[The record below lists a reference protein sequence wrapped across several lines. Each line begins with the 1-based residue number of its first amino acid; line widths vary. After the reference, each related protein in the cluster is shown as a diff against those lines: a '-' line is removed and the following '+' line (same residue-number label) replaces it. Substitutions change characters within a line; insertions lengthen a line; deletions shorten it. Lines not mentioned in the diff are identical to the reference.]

1 MHHANI
7 GHHKEKH
14 KFNYISW
21 PGYAEKYDIAS
32 SMCSYMFEFKTEQA
46 RIRSVEKEIERLKRV
61 KRMKTNFRRT
71 NSILKQYANYKFKTT
86 NIRGKQYVEV
96 NERIKFFRQEDRYKD
111 WTIMSEFTVL
121 DSEQCVCKTTI
132 ADATGRVIA
141 TGHAHEVQ
149 GASNI
154 NKTSYVENCETSA
167 IGRALAMLG
176 IGIDTSI
183 ASANEV
189 TDAIAKQESK
199 HGEENQAGTR
209 EARHGAACK
218 HHGQSRCLHQVADRQ
233 EESIPVHHGQV

>member
-1 MHHANI
+1 M
-7 GHHKEKH
+7 
-14 KFNYISW
+14 S
-21 PGYAEKYDIAS
+21 
-32 SMCSYMFEFKTEQA
+32 
-46 RIRSVEKEIERLKRV
+46 
-61 KRMKTNFRRT
+61 
-71 NSILKQYANYKFKTT
+71 NYKFKTT

-141 TGHAHEVQ
+141 TGHAHEMQ

-167 IGRALAMLG
+167 VGRALAMLG

-189 TDAIAKQESK
+189 EDAIAKQESGDTAK
-199 HGEENQAGTR
+199 KIQKVQETLDTEPPVNIMDKAVAYIKSQTDKKKAF
-209 EARHGAACK
+209 
-218 HHGQSRCLHQVADRQ
+218 QSIMDKY
-233 EESIPVHHGQV
+233 EESLTAGQIAGLKKFVR